1 MFEGLYSS
9 QPALDIAKIF
19 KGRVAFRDIMLQD
32 SREFEI
38 QGALR
43 GPPLT

>member
-19 KGRVAFRDIMLQD
+19 KRRFAARDIMLQNA
-32 SREFEI
+32 REFDI
-38 QGALR
+38 QR
-43 GPPLT
+43 GRFAARP